1 MSCEEQLSAME
12 SVNIDF
18 ASVQNF
24 WFIPSQVLVSLL
36 DCLVLPFSNVFL
48 YFLKSESKKLQVL
61 WRMLKVLTKNIL
73 RVVCSPEMS
82 F

>member
-24 WFIPSQVLVSLL
+24 WFIPSQMLVSLL
-36 DCLVLPFSNVFL
+36 DCLVLPFKNVFL
-48 YFLKSESKKLQVL
+48 YFLKFESKKIANSMEYIKGTNQEYFGSCL
-61 WRMLKVLTKNIL
+61 
-73 RVVCSPEMS
+73 
-82 F
+82 

>member
-73 RVVCSPEMS
+73 GVVCSPEMS